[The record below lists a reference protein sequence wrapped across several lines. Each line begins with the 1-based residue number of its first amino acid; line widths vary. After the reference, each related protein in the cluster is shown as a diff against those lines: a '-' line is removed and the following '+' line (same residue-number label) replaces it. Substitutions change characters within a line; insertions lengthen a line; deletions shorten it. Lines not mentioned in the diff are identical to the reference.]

1 MIDARLEV
9 STMPHSAM
17 HCLFARGISVAAF
30 ALAAFVTVP
39 GPAGAQSTKLK
50 IATEGTYAPWSY
62 KDAQGRLLG
71 WDVEIAMALCEKMK
85 VECEVVAQDWDGI
98 IPGLTAKKFDAI
110 VASMGMT
117 EARKQRVAF
126 TDKYKDVV
134 SRFVARKGAIKETSP
149 EGMKGKTIGVQRGS
163 IQAPFLEKNYGA
175 TSTIKVYD
183 TTQGPELDLVAGRVD
198 AIFGNMVTYYVG
210 FLKQPD
216 AKDFD
221 YVGPEYKGGML
232 GDGAGIALR
241 KEDTEL
247 LARFN
252 KALAEIRADG
262 TYDKITA
269 QYFPFKLM

>member
-1 MIDARLEV
+1 MSKADFPWSGPGRMLVAAL
-9 STMPHSAM
+9 SLA
-17 HCLFARGISVAAF
+17 AAF
-30 ALAAFVTVP
+30 AL
-39 GPAGAQSTKLK
+39 PAQALAQSTLR
-50 IATEGTYAPWSY
+50 IATEGTYPPWSY
-62 KDAQGRLLG
+62 KDASGKLLG
-71 WDVEIAMALCEKMK
+71 WDVDIANALCEKMK
-85 VECEVVAQDWDGI
+85 VQCEIVAQDWDGI
-98 IPGLTAKKFDAI
+98 IPGLLAKKYDAI

-126 TDKYKDVV
+126 TDKYKDVS
-134 SRFVARKGAIKETSP
+134 SRFVAKKGSIKDASP

-163 IQAPFLEKNYGA
+163 IQAPYLEKNYG
-175 TSTIKVYD
+175 TLSTIKQYD

-198 AIFGNMVTYYVG
+198 AIFGNYVTYFVG

-216 AKDFD
+216 GKDYDF
-221 YVGPEYKGGML
+221 VGPEHKGGML
-232 GDGAGIALR
+232 GEGSGIALR

-269 QYFPFKLM
+269 KYFPFKLM